1 MPQAGRGRRPKRT
14 FLSSGESDT
23 VAMRRI
29 PRPAIA
35 ARPRAAE
42 ARSCRA
48 GSMMAMMEAGRLRSS
63 YQLAEERRGGETA
76 GVAKSEG
83 ALIQSL
89 EQ

>member
-1 MPQAGRGRRPKRT
+1 
-14 FLSSGESDT
+14 
-23 VAMRRI
+23 
-29 PRPAIA
+29 
-35 ARPRAAE
+35 
-42 ARSCRA
+42 
-48 GSMMAMMEAGRLRSS
+48 MMAMMEAGRLRSS